1 MASGRRPS
9 HDIVRFKFHGL
20 LRMTG
25 RRVLFC
31 GFLLCFMC
39 SLAAGRPFG
48 MQIGQRLLR
57 SISTFVVSFLVAH
70 TGQPKA
76 AIQHPALLFPSSLRP
91 ACLVVCSATCVVGGR
106 RQFLFLFMRFLACSP
121 NQTMLGADIVCYEFC
136 SLVAFHL
143 SAWWAR
149 LGGPQL

>member
-1 MASGRRPS
+1 MASGRRPP

-20 LRMTG
+20 LHMTG
-25 RRVLFC
+25 RRVLC
-31 GFLLCFMC
+31 LWLPFLFHVFF
-39 SLAAGRPFG
+39 GRRPPFG

-70 TGQPKA
+70 TGQPKF

-106 RQFLFLFMRFLACSP
+106 QQFLFLFTRFLACSP
-121 NQTMLGADIVCYEFC
+121 NQTMLGADIVCNEFC
-136 SLVAFHL
+136 SFVAFHL